1 MIINGQDL
9 ILGRLVSY
17 VAKQAM
23 RGENVDIVNCENVV
37 IVGKKEMIMNEYKER
52 EEIGSVSKGPFYPK
66 MPDRFVRRVVRGMLP
81 YKESRGK
88 AAFER
93 VMCYLGVPDQ
103 FKDKKLESVQSA
115 HIENKRTSFITIGE
129 LSRIMWGKQV

>member
-52 EEIGSVSKGPFYPK
+52 EEIGRVSKGPFYPK
-66 MPDRFVRRVVRGMLP
+66 MPDR
-81 YKESRGK
+81 
-88 AAFER
+88 FER